1 MKIEVLYFAR
11 LRDLKGRASESVESD
26 CRTVGDLYE
35 MLGLGDLEGVIRAQ
49 VKPAVN
55 ENFCSYE
62 AILSDG
68 DVVAFMPPMAGG

>member
-11 LRDLKGRASESVESD
+11 LRDLKGRSSESVETD
-26 CRTVGDLYE
+26 CRTVGDLFE
-35 MLGLGDLEGVIRAQ
+35 SLGIGDFQGVDRTQ
-49 VKPAVN
+49 VKPAIN

-62 AILSDG
+62 ATLSEG